1 MASSFIEYH
10 KNGFWIRDGI
20 LEPAASYLYITILD
34 HRPEEGWL
42 TEMGTHIKHNSWGYF
57 NGFMQLGF
65 DKFLTD
71 TERCSTFVHIIDTS
85 IALLQQKKE
94 ALDLVQDIGMH
105 LDAESVRIYSGP
117 GTVERD
123 RVVKVLVYLKR
134 LLEGETIDP
143 SPMSATMMI

>member
-1 MASSFIEYH
+1 MASSFIQYH

-34 HRPEEGWL
+34 HRPEESWL

-71 TERCSTFVHIIDTS
+71 ITRCSTFIHIIDTT
-85 IALLQQKKE
+85 IILLQQKE
-94 ALDLVQDIGMH
+94 DNLDLVKDVGAH
-105 LDAESVRIYSGP
+105 LDGESKRIYSGP
-117 GTVERD
+117 GVVERN
-123 RVVKVLVYLKR
+123 RVIKVLLYLKR
-134 LLEGETIDP
+134 LLEGEAMDP
-143 SPMSATMMI
+143 EPMSATMMI

>member
-20 LEPAASYLYITILD
+20 LEPVASYLYITILD

-42 TEMGTHIKHNSWGYF
+42 TEMGIHIKHNSWGYF

-65 DKFLTD
+65 GKFLTD
-71 TERCSTFVHIIDTS
+71 TERCSTFVHIIDTA
-85 IALLQQKKE
+85 IARVQQKEE
-94 ALDLVQDIGMH
+94 ALDLVQDIGVH

-117 GTVERD
+117 GMVERD
-123 RVVKVLVYLKR
+123 RVVKLLVYLKR
-134 LLEGETIDP
+134 LLEGEAMDP
-143 SPMSATMMI
+143 GPMSATMMI